1 MSEGSSHLLLENQ
14 LCFLLYSMSRHVIR
28 LYDPLLK
35 PLGLTYP
42 QYLVLLVLWER
53 DQISVSLLGEKLTLD
68 SGTLSPLLKRLE
80 LMGLVKRQRSQKDE
94 RTVEIQL
101 TSKGRA
107 LKKKAIAIPEQLL
120 CAAGITAKTAEELRL
135 KLTRFSSED
144 LKI

>member
-1 MSEGSSHLLLENQ
+1 MSERTPQLLLENQ

-42 QYLVLLVLWER
+42 QYLVLLVLWEQ
-53 DQISVSLLGEKLTLD
+53 DQISVTLLGEKLNLD

-80 LMGLVKRQRSQKDE
+80 SMGFVKRQRSQKDE

-101 TSKGRA
+101 TPKGRV
-107 LKKKAIAIPEQLL
+107 LKKKAVAIPEQLL
-120 CAAGITAKTAEELRL
+120 CAAGISAKVADELKQ
-135 KLTRFSSED
+135 KLARFSRED